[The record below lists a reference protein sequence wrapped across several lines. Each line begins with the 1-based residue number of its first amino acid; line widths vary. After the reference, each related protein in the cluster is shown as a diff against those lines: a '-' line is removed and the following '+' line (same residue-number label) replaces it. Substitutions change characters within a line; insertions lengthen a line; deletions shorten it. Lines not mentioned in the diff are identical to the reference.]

1 MMSAP
6 EPLMRKNAFASLKK
20 ASVLGDDIFVFFFL
34 FTFGAYIFAKIKG
47 SYDMMIPCI

>member
-20 ASVLGDDIFVFFFL
+20 ASVLGDDIFLL
-34 FTFGAYIFAKIKG
+34 FPFYIWGIYFSKNQGKL
-47 SYDMMIPCI
+47 